1 MKPKKNVDNVGKKSI
16 DHFINE
22 QRFATIH
29 DEKPDIHNRNVKS
42 HISPP
47 DDNLLIVQPSKRPML
62 SKLKSVFT
70 RKRNGG
76 KKRNTRKI

>member
-1 MKPKKNVDNVGKKSI
+1 MKMQIYDTKDNEFQQKKYLDIIEILYYLMKPTKNVDNVGKKSI

-47 DDNLLIVQPSKRPML
+47 DDERVN
-62 SKLKSVFT
+62 
-70 RKRNGG
+70 
-76 KKRNTRKI
+76 